1 MHICEHPSGTSLYIF
16 QIYSSVLL
24 AILMGLFAM
33 GTRRPH
39 RKSRHGCLNCK
50 RRKIKVNNTHSPY
63 LYTYYT
69 SIQLC
74 GETYGHTYLSSAAKR
89 NPNVQNASS
98 SACSAASP
106 PVFPSGVNRR
116 LPPPFG
122 LGNVHRECVP
132 VDGHATTGWLR
143 SSETRFLNRR
153 GVR

>member
-1 MHICEHPSGTSLYIF
+1 MSILPEQVYLYFKSIV
-16 QIYSSVLL
+16 SSVLL

-74 GETYGHTYLSSAAKR
+74 GETYGHTHLSSAAKR

-122 LGNVHRECVP
+122 PANVHRECVP
-132 VDGHATTGWLR
+132 VGGHATTGWLR